1 MLLLLLLVQ
10 LRTAAAAT
18 ADEDDDDEAVACDGD
33 YGMIDDE
40 VDRNDDGDDGLAPG
54 TAVAAECW
62 WVVMVTIRKRSR
74 YRRGEKVEGWKRRR
88 YRRGGG
94 GIRRELIKTG

>member
-54 TAVAAECW
+54 TAVAAE
-62 WVVMVTIRKRSR
+62 
-74 YRRGEKVEGWKRRR
+74 
-88 YRRGGG
+88 
-94 GIRRELIKTG
+94 

>member
-1 MLLLLLLVQ
+1 MHHDKNAAAFAAG
-10 LRTAAAAT
+10 TAAAAT

-54 TAVAAECW
+54 TAVAAE
-62 WVVMVTIRKRSR
+62 
-74 YRRGEKVEGWKRRR
+74 
-88 YRRGGG
+88 
-94 GIRRELIKTG
+94 